1 MPAGAIVQPNTVTPC
16 HTTKSSLRIS
26 LSRSNFSALYSIQFF
41 GVMNQLARFLR
52 LFFSSRS
59 LGALKKGERAR
70 ARKRARE
77 GEQVRE
83 RERERESGRE
93 RGSSSSNSGS
103 GSGSGTT
110 RLWWVRK
117 TNCQWEGRC
126 WAECSLSPLL
136 RRGEEHRASGVY
148 WGPPQIPIPSSA
160 PHCTPGL
167 LSTTAPY
174 VSLFLSSPV

>member
-1 MPAGAIVQPNTVTPC
+1 MGRSSCGGDGPNWAPQ
-16 HTTKSSLRIS
+16 R
-26 LSRSNFSALYSIQFF
+26 ALT
-41 GVMNQLARFLR
+41 
-52 LFFSSRS
+52 
-59 LGALKKGERAR
+59 
-70 ARKRARE
+70 
-77 GEQVRE
+77 E
-83 RERERESGRE
+83 REREREKKSEREKGRE

-103 GSGSGTT
+103 GST

-160 PHCTPGL
+160 PHCTRGL
-167 LSTTAPY
+167 LSATAPCLTLPLFLC
-174 VSLFLSSPV
+174 VISALFFSLFLSPSYLMCELYLCSLSPSPF